1 MKDIHS
7 LERIV
12 PDEMN
17 NAVQWSAETLE
28 LHMERYRFASSH
40 IKGGAVLDMACGV
53 GYGAYLL
60 AGSAAVESITA
71 VDIDADCIAYARQRY
86 NHPRI
91 SFLQADATRFD
102 DGRKFDSIVSLETIE
117 HLPDTQLFL
126 THLYQLLISNGLLIC
141 SVPVTPSVDANPY
154 HLHDFTEKQFLRLLI
169 KAGFSIEEKMIQV
182 QPFSPVQV
190 LDKKEKR
197 TESLRKNLPFYYL
210 SHPMALIK
218 RIVSTMRYG
227 FTNRYLV
234 VCCRKK

>member
-7 LERIV
+7 IERIV
-12 PDEMN
+12 PDEVDGS
-17 NAVQWSAETLE
+17 VQWSAETLE
-28 LHMERYRFASSH
+28 LHLERYRFASSH
-40 IKGGAVLDMACGV
+40 INGAAILDMACGV

-60 AGSAAVESITA
+60 AGTATVQSITA
-71 VDIDADCIAYARQRY
+71 VDIDEDCIAYARQRY
-86 NHPRI
+86 SHPLI
-91 SFLQADATRFD
+91 SFLQADATTFD

-117 HLPDTQLFL
+117 HLPHTKLFL
-126 THLYQLLISNGLLIC
+126 AHLFHLLNSNGLLIC

-154 HLHDFTEKQFLRLLI
+154 HLHDFTENKFLKLLI
-169 KAGFSIEEKMIQV
+169 AAGFSIEEKMIQV

-197 TESLRKNLPFYYL
+197 TESLRKNLPMYYL
-210 SHPMALIK
+210 SHPAALIK
-218 RIVSTMRYG
+218 RIVSTIRYG